1 MSDRGMSNC
10 GKQLSMDEKRAF
22 LGCYYLSSC
31 VRASS
36 PASLRLPNCR
46 VHYQLSLST
55 SRLDCMAFP
64 SYIQDCCNDL
74 EAGSQSSDT
83 YLVYLMKLQSLV
95 ERQRLGGLWD
105 FGDQDCLRAPIGFQ
119 VRTYQLELQSFK
131 LSLPAGYIT
140 NRESPCLAVD
150 EEATRIVPRSLEIS
164 LSIVTSLKVHFR
176 TQIFNCSRCSGTWR
190 DSQFELL
197 PQRRNI

>member
-1 MSDRGMSNC
+1 
-10 GKQLSMDEKRAF
+10 
-22 LGCYYLSSC
+22 
-31 VRASS
+31 
-36 PASLRLPNCR
+36 
-46 VHYQLSLST
+46 
-55 SRLDCMAFP
+55 
-64 SYIQDCCNDL
+64 
-74 EAGSQSSDT
+74 
-83 YLVYLMKLQSLV
+83 MKLQSLV

-164 LSIVTSLKVHFR
+164 LSISYF
-176 TQIFNCSRCSGTWR
+176 SEGTLQNADLQLFQMFWNMER
-190 DSQFELL
+190 FS
-197 PQRRNI
+197 I